1 MAGGIGA
8 YSSQDVFAQD
18 ARRRAAMYANQNMQ
32 SGYAQQAAMHNAA
45 YQQYLDEMS
54 LMAAQQSQQVQTVQ
68 KAEGCTDGK
77 DDGVINGW
85 QKLKHFG
92 KGIGNFFKGLI
103 GFDKDGNWSAGRLL
117 KNVAIGAGIAAVCVL
132 TAGTAVPAIIAGAG
146 VLTAAGGIA
155 KSAYQANQAKTD
167 AEARAAWEGLGS
179 NTVALAAS
187 VVGAKAT
194 MKQVPGVD
202 PSKYTGIKGTLKATW
217 DSTTIGFKQAGS
229 ALKSGYQAYKAGGWQ
244 ALKTTVTDSANG
256 FWGTVKGNWN
266 NATKQL
272 TVQENQNN
280 RIKDLD
286 NQINEFKAKAEA
298 ATGRDKAKYNSQ
310 VKRLEARKAD
320 IVSAYDDINAVT
332 SLKDAQT
339 KIVEL
344 EQQIVQKQNALT
356 NTTNKFTQT
365 KLNKEISAL
374 QSKLDVYNQ
383 VTNQKV
389 SLARNIRSE
398 LESIAKKEADGQGSA
413 QLTARKNELL
423 AQQRDLKFEIPG
435 KSEHALYNK
444 KVSESAQ
451 DLVKKQQNLDKAKAE
466 YESAQKAYKE
476 FKQGDT
482 SAERLEAFRLLTE
495 TKDAFRTATRELQQ
509 AQIQN
514 KIYKSY
520 QSASSGY
527 DYVGTYL
534 DKATQFGKTFN
545 NLYGSKDIPL
555 VGGKKV
561 PFTKYTLP
569 TSVPRSY
576 MLVGS
581 NEYVNPSVGG
591 PSMEEMMLAQ
601 MGVTP
606 QQLEAFNRNKA
617 ALDNLYA
624 MQQSV
629 PQGYYGYYQAPA
641 QPSAGSAPTLADYQ
655 QLESIMRLYG
665 IA

>member
-32 SGYAQQAAMHNAA
+32 AGYANQAAMQ
-45 YQQYLDEMS
+45 QQYLDEMS
-54 LMAAQQSQQVQTVQ
+54 LMAAQQKQQAQQ
-68 KAEGCTDGK
+68 AQQIQQAKGCTDGK
-77 DDGVINGW
+77 DDGEINGW
-85 QKLKHFG
+85 QMIKHFG

-103 GFDKDGNWSAGRLL
+103 GCDRDWNFSAGRLL
-117 KNVAIGAGIAAVCVL
+117 KNVAMGAAIAGVCLL

-146 VLTAAGGIA
+146 VLTAATGVA
-155 KSAYQANQAKTD
+155 KSAYKAHQAKTD
-167 AEARAAWEGLGS
+167 AEAKAAWEDMGS

-202 PSKYTGIKGTLKATW
+202 ATKYTGIKGAFKAAW

-229 ALKSGYQAYKAGGWQ
+229 ALKAGYQAYKAGGWQ
-244 ALKTTVTDSANG
+244 ALKTTATDSAQA

-298 ATGRDKAKYNSQ
+298 ATGRDKARYEAQ
-310 VKRLEARKAD
+310 ARRLETQKAD
-320 IVSAYDDINAVT
+320 IASAYDDINNVT

-339 KIVEL
+339 KITQL

-356 NTTNKFTQT
+356 NTTNKLTQT
-365 KLNKEISAL
+365 KLNQEISVL
-374 QSKLDVYNQ
+374 KSKLEVYNQ

-389 SLARNIRSE
+389 SLGRNIRSE
-398 LESIAKKEADGQGSA
+398 LESIAKKEAEGKASA

-423 AQQRDLKFEIPG
+423 AQQRDLKFDLPS
-435 KSEHALYNK
+435 KSEYSAYAK

-451 DLVKKQQNLDKAKAE
+451 ELVKKQQNLDKAKAE
-466 YESAQKAYKE
+466 YTAAQKAYKK
-476 FKQGDT
+476 FKEGDT
-482 SAERLEAFRLLTE
+482 SAERLN
-495 TKDAFRTATRELQQ
+495 AFRTLTDAKDAYRAATRELQQ

-514 KIYKSY
+514 NTYKAY

-534 DKATQFGKTFN
+534 DKAAQFGKTFN

-555 VGGKKV
+555 IGGKKV
-561 PFTKYTLP
+561 PFTKYTVP
-569 TSVPRSY
+569 TSIPRSY
-576 MLVGS
+576 MLVGA

-591 PSMEEMMLAQ
+591 PSLDEILLAEMGYSPEQ
-601 MGVTP
+601 I
-606 QQLEAFNRNKA
+606 K
-617 ALDNLYA
+617 A
-624 MQQSV
+624 MQQEINQINQLAAMQQTA
-629 PQGYYGYYQAPA
+629 PQGYMNYQPV
-641 QPSAGSAPTLADYQ
+641 QPTTGHAPTMADYQ
-655 QLESIMRLYG
+655 QLDAMLKMYG

>member
-1 MAGGIGA
+1 MSGGIGA
-8 YSSQDVFAQD
+8 YSSQDLFAQE

-32 SGYAQQAAMHNAA
+32 TGYVNQAGYANQAAMQ
-45 YQQYLDEMS
+45 QQYLDEMS
-54 LMAAQQSQQVQTVQ
+54 LMSAQQQQQAQ
-68 KAEGCTDGK
+68 QIQQAKGCTDGK
-77 DDGVINGW
+77 DDGEINGW
-85 QKLKHFG
+85 QKIKHFG

-103 GFDKDGNWSAGRLL
+103 GCDRDWNFSAGRLL
-117 KNVAIGAGIAAVCVL
+117 KNVAMGAAIAGVCLL

-202 PSKYTGIKGTLKATW
+202 ATKYTGIKGTFKAAW

-229 ALKSGYQAYKAGGWQ
+229 ALKAGYQAYKAGGWQ
-244 ALKTTVTDSANG
+244 ALKTTVTDSAQG

-266 NATKQL
+266 NATKRL

-298 ATGRDKAKYNSQ
+298 ATGRDKAKYNAQ
-310 VKRLEARKAD
+310 VRRLEARKAD
-320 IVSAYDDINAVT
+320 IASAYDDINSVT
-332 SLKDAQT
+332 SLKDAQA
-339 KIVEL
+339 KIVEI
-344 EQQIVQKQNALT
+344 EQQIAKKQNALT
-356 NTTNKFTQT
+356 NTTNKLTQT
-365 KLNKEISAL
+365 KLNQELSAL
-374 QSKLDVYNQ
+374 QSKLEVYNQ
-383 VTNQKV
+383 VTSQKV
-389 SLARNIRSE
+389 SLGRNIRSE
-398 LESIAKKEADGQGSA
+398 LESIAKKEADGKGSA

-423 AQQRDLKFEIPG
+423 AQQRELKFELPN
-435 KSEHALYNK
+435 KSEYSTYAK

-451 DLVKKQQNLDKAKAE
+451 ELVKKQQNLDKAKAE
-466 YESAQKAYKE
+466 YAAAEKAYKKFE
-476 FKQGDT
+476 AGNT
-482 SAERLEAFRLLTE
+482 SAERLEAFRTLTDA
-495 TKDAFRTATRELQQ
+495 KDAYRLATRELQQ
-509 AQIQN
+509 VQIQN
-514 KIYKSY
+514 NVYKTY

-534 DKATQFGKTFN
+534 DKAAQFGKTFN

-561 PFTKYTLP
+561 PFTKYTVP
-569 TSVPRSY
+569 TSIPRSY
-576 MLVGS
+576 MMVAA

-591 PSMEEMMLAQ
+591 PSLDEMLLAEMGYSPEQIKAMQQEISQ
-601 MGVTP
+601 MN
-606 QQLEAFNRNKA
+606 QLA
-617 ALDNLYA
+617 A
-624 MQQSV
+624 MQQSAS
-629 PQGYYGYYQAPA
+629 QGYMGYPTA
-641 QPSAGSAPTLADYQ
+641 QPTTGHAPTLADYQ
-655 QLESIMRLYG
+655 QLDAMLKMYG